1 MANPSLFVAHLS
13 EPDAWPLRDSCAG
26 PPQIRDPVIPV
37 TSAKHGFVQGWAV
50 EWRVQVMKKLLV
62 LGALG
67 IFLAAH
73 GAVTAMTIYPQLDA
87 YSCDGSSC

>member
-1 MANPSLFVAHLS
+1 
-13 EPDAWPLRDSCAG
+13 
-26 PPQIRDPVIPV
+26 
-37 TSAKHGFVQGWAV
+37 
-50 EWRVQVMKKLLV
+50 MKKLLI

-87 YSCDGSSC
+87 YSCDGSNC